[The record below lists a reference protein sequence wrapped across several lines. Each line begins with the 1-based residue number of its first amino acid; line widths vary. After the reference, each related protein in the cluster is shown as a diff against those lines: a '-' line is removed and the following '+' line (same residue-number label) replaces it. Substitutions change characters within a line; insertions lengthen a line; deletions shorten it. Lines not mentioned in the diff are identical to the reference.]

1 MITMQERV
9 KITLR
14 SGCGTHNG
22 ITTHIYKTI
31 ETVIT
36 LPDEVANLI
45 TKDDSVVDKIEVK

>member
-1 MITMQERV
+1 MQERV
-9 KITLR
+9 KITLV
-14 SGCGTHNG
+14 SGCGTHKG